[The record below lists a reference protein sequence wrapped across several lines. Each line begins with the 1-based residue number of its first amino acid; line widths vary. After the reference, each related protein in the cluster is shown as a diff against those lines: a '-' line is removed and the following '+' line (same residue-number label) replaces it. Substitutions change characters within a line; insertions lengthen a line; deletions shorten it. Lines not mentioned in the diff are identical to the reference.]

1 MEQVRITRLLKF
13 LKSLFILWVR
23 IIKEEFLNGCVNRFS
38 RKKKVEI
45 RKQVKREEF
54 L

>member
-1 MEQVRITRLLKF
+1 MEQVRITRLPKF
-13 LKSLFILWVR
+13 FKFLFILWVR

-38 RKKKVEI
+38 RMKEVEI
-45 RKQVKREEF
+45 RKQAQSKEF